1 MRVCE
6 AHVGCSPWGKGRAR
20 SSNIGCR
27 DTNRGAAPHPPTPPP
42 NTAWKAFG
50 EGQDEKDGENSR
62 LLGPVSQAGPA
73 PSLHL

>member
-27 DTNRGAAPHPPTPPP
+27 DTNRGAAPTPHPT
-42 NTAWKAFG
+42 TKHSL
-50 EGQDEKDGENSR
+50 EGLRGR
-62 LLGPVSQAGPA
+62 AG
-73 PSLHL
+73 